1 MCEHMKLWNE
11 KPQKQLKPNEDE
23 ELWAVSVPS
32 MLLVWVYR
40 VYVCKPSNT
49 HMKWES
55 KSENDKFNQQLF
67 YRSDI
72 TTHSHMKFNLNHV
85 WTRVC

>member
-11 KPQKQLKPNEDE
+11 KPQKQLKPNEDD
-23 ELWAVSVPS
+23 ELCAVCPMYV
-32 MLLVWVYR
+32 LVWVYAISFEYTIWNER
-40 VYVCKPSNT
+40 
-49 HMKWES
+49 ERA
-55 KSENDKFNQQLF
+55 SENDKFSQQLF